1 MKIFFVSYF
10 IAAVAMIIIDFVW
23 LTVMMRPFY
32 QKQIGHLMT
41 ATPAMFPVILF
52 YAIFILG
59 LIVLIISPALTG
71 NFSYLKLFL
80 YGALFGLVAYG
91 TYDLTNQATLKN
103 WPAIVTIVDLI
114 WGAFLTGTV
123 SVITKFIIKFFS

>member
-10 IAAVAMIIIDFVW
+10 VAALSMIVIDFIW
-23 LTVMMRPFY
+23 LTLMMKPFY

-41 ATPAMFPVILF
+41 TAPVMLPVILF

-59 LIVLIISPALTG
+59 LIVLVVSPALSG

-91 TYDLTNQATLKN
+91 TYDLTNHATMKN

-114 WGAFLTGTV
+114 WGTLLTGTV
-123 SVITKFIIKFFS
+123 AVIAKFITKFFS

>member
-10 IAAVAMIIIDFVW
+10 IAAFAMIIIDFIW
-23 LTVMMRPFY
+23 LTLMMKPFY

-41 ATPAMFPVILF
+41 NTPAMFPVILF
-52 YAIFILG
+52 YVIFILG

-71 NFSYLKLFL
+71 NYSYLKLFL

-114 WGAFLTGTV
+114 WGTLLTGTV
-123 SVITKFIIKFFS
+123 SIITKFIIKFFS

>member
-10 IAAVAMIIIDFVW
+10 IAAVAMIVIDFIW
-23 LTVMMRPFY
+23 LTVMMKPFY

-41 ATPAMFPVILF
+41 STPAMLPVILF

-59 LIVLIISPALTG
+59 LIVLIISPALSG

-103 WPAIVTIVDLI
+103 WPVIVTIVDLI
-114 WGAFLTGTV
+114 WGALLTGTV
-123 SVITKFIIKFFS
+123 SIITKFIIKFFS